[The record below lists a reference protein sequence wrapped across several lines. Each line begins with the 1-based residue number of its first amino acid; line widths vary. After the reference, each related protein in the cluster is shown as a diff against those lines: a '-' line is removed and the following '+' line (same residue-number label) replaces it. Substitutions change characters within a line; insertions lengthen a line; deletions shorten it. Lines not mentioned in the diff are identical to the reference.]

1 MVTRSKFIYQRRI
14 TKRKNWSKINV
25 YIPITLAV
33 PLHEVRNDIIMKNL
47 LSFKVNN
54 S

>member
-25 YIPITLAV
+25 YIPITLVV
-33 PLHEVRNDIIMKNL
+33 PLHEVRNDIINEQL
-47 LSFKVNN
+47 TVF
-54 S
+54 

>member
-25 YIPITLAV
+25 YIPIALAV
-33 PLHEVRNDIIMKNL
+33 PLHEVRNDIINEQL
-47 LSFKVNN
+47 TVF
-54 S
+54 